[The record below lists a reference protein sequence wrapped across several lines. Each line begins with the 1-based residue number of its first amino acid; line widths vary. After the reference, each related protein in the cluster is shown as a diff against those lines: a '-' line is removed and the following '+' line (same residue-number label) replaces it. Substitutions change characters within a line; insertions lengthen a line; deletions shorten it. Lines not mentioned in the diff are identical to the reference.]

1 VSGGRDED
9 PAIAAAVLAGLAMA
23 ADLSAKAPVYTKA
36 PSVGCPKLDRLLMSG
51 GSAGYGWGTG
61 SIDLHQRIDCQ

>member
-36 PSVGCPKLDRLLMSG
+36 PLAAPS
-51 GSAGYGWGTG
+51 WTG
-61 SIDLHQRIDCQ
+61 F